1 MTDRRPNVTKTQ
13 NRCSLTWAKPKSKCD
28 FMNYFWVAKT
38 LVTTASYQGMINF
51 RTTAGMRLNHHG
63 NFKVQLFEQ
72 IKKKQLCP

>member
-1 MTDRRPNVTKTQ
+1 
-13 NRCSLTWAKPKSKCD
+13 
-28 FMNYFWVAKT
+28 MNYFWVAKT

-72 IKKKQLCP
+72 IKKKTTVPLVLLCPTLPYTCVDPVEIQLVIKAQ